1 GGRFMKAVRVHT
13 PGGPAALRHEDA
25 PEPTPKPGEAV
36 VKIDA
41 AGLNYID
48 VYFRSGLYKAD
59 LPATIGM
66 EGGGTVVAV
75 GPGVKDV
82 KVGDKVAYTSVR
94 VSYAEQ
100 AAVPVD
106 RLVKLPKGVSLKQ
119 RAAGMLQGA
128 PAHYLA
134 CSLYYLRDGV
144 TVLVL
149 AAGVGVRLPL
159 REI

>member
-1 GGRFMKAVRVHT
+1 MKAVRVHT
-13 PGGPAALRHEDA
+13 PGGPEALRHEDA

-94 VSYAEQ
+94 GAYAEQ
-100 AAVPVD
+100 AAVPAD
-106 RLVKLPKGVSLKQ
+106 RLVKLPKG
-119 RAAGMLQGA
+119 ADTEHGA
-128 PAHYLA
+128 PAPLAGTTGPYLA
-134 CSLYYLRDGV
+134 RPPYKPRQGRNRLRP
-144 TVLVL
+144 T
-149 AAGVGVRLPL
+149 AG
-159 REI
+159 

>member
-1 GGRFMKAVRVHT
+1 MKAVRVHT
-13 PGGPAALRHEDA
+13 PGGPEALRHEDA

-94 VSYAEQ
+94 GAYAEQ
-100 AAVPVD
+100 AAVPAD
-106 RLVKLPKGVSLKQ
+106 R
-119 RAAGMLQGA
+119 
-128 PAHYLA
+128 PAHA
-134 CSLYYLRDGV
+134 PEGRDTRQGPTGRDGG
-144 TVLVL
+144 TTSSQ
-149 AAGVGVRLPL
+149 RP
-159 REI
+159 